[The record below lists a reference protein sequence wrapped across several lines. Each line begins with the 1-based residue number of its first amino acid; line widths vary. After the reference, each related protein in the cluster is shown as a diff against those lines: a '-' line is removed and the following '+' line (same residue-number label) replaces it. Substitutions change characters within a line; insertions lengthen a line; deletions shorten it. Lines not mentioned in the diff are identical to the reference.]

1 MIAELIANGLV
12 LLHFAFILFVAVGAF
27 LVLRW
32 PSLAYAHVPC
42 LIWGIAIELGGFI
55 CPLTP
60 LEVELRLAAG
70 RDGYSGGFID
80 HYIMPLVYPPGLTR
94 AMQILLGLALLAVNG
109 LIYGYL
115 IVRRRHVAHPAHR
128 VEAQAP
134 RHNDGNKARGE
145 GSRQAAPLQQPP
157 DAPGHRPDSAGH
169 SAAEPMK
176 HTKSTS
182 SAS

>member
-1 MIAELIANGLV
+1 MIADLIADGLV
-12 LLHFAFILFVAVGAF
+12 LLHFAFILFVAAGAI

-32 PSLAYAHVPC
+32 PSLAYVHVPC

-60 LEVELRLAAG
+60 LEVEWRLAAG

-94 AMQILLGLALLAVNG
+94 AMQILLGLALLILNG

-115 IVRRRHVAHPAHR
+115 VVRRAR
-128 VEAQAP
+128 VLDRAGRLASCP
-134 RHNDGNKARGE
+134 RWRPGGSNAGEE
-145 GSRQAAPLQQPP
+145 GSRRAAGSQRPLNTEGSHNS
-157 DAPGHRPDSAGH
+157 DTAVRRPR
-169 SAAEPMK
+169 
-176 HTKSTS
+176 S
-182 SAS
+182 SG